1 MIKEKTPEKTY
12 EELCKEIKSRGPLTC
27 SRCHKKKLVKKKN
40 KETGEVLYIIDMI
53 TLIKREPYVPDSE
66 DNLIP
71 VCANCKRW
79 DED

>member
-27 SRCHKKKLVKKKN
+27 SRCGSQRLVDKYHEK
-40 KETGEVLYIIDMI
+40 TGEYLRTIDMVA
-53 TLIKREPYVPDSE
+53 LIKIRPYEADSLN
-66 DNLIP
+66 NLIP
-71 VCANCKRW
+71 VCGNCKRW